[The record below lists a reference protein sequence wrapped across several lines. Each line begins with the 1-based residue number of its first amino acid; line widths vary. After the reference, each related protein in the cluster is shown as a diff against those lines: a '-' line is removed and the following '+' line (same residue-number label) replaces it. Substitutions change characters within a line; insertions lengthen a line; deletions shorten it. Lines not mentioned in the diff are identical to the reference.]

1 MLSAET
7 AYNTGLMFSPELIR
21 EVKYPNIK
29 KIIDALKSCGYKVM
43 FHSDGNK
50 WPILDDIISFGADI
64 IEPCET
70 MATMEV
76 KTLRETYPDTAFASP
91 IDCQVLL
98 AHGTKEDIEAAC
110 WQLLEDCGG
119 KKVLT
124 GSTSEIHPE
133 ISVENAMTMYNIF
146 RNYHDPEFAAAHKK
160 SLK

>member
-1 MLSAET
+1 
-7 AYNTGLMFSPELIR
+7 
-21 EVKYPNIK
+21 
-29 KIIDALKSCGYKVM
+29 M

-76 KTLRETYPDTAFASP
+76 KTLREIYPDTAFASP

-110 WQLLEDCGG
+110 WQLLEDCEG
-119 KKVLT
+119 KMLLT

-133 ISVENAMTMYNIF
+133 ISVENAMTMYKIF
-146 RNYHDPEFAAAHKK
+146 RNYHDPAFVAAHKK
-160 SLK
+160 KKSLK